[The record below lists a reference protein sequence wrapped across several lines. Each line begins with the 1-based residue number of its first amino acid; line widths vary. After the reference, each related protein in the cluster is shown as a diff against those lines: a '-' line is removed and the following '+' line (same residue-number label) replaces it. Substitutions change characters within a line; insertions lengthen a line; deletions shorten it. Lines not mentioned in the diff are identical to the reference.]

1 MENLPAE
8 ILEIIFNE
16 LCLKDIGNCSN
27 TCIRW
32 RDMIAALFKDK
43 GKDNLY
49 RTVIFQTD
57 YDDIKLFQKLH
68 SAPEHPVFVNTL
80 HLLGYTLA

>member
-49 RTVIFQTD
+49 I
-57 YDDIKLFQKLH
+57 
-68 SAPEHPVFVNTL
+68 S
-80 HLLGYTLA
+80 

>member
-49 RTVIFQTD
+49 RVFHCGMWFFKMD
-57 YDDIKLFQKLH
+57 YND
-68 SAPEHPVFVNTL
+68 
-80 HLLGYTLA
+80 